1 MHRYF
6 SYEKEKG
13 NSNIGNIAKSCLLSG
28 GRCKLFRPI
37 FGGIV
42 VPPVFIILI
51 IFCETG
57 FLVVSCKKCFNVTC
71 IS

>member
-37 FGGIV
+37 FGG
-42 VPPVFIILI
+42 
-51 IFCETG
+51 
-57 FLVVSCKKCFNVTC
+57 
-71 IS
+71 